1 MKIGSMFI
9 KYDKNL
15 FKPKVEH
22 FSGLKLIKIER
33 SPSPIIILPSLSSV
47 QNANNQTG
55 NRLKVS
61 RQGVQSWQ
69 LNNSHVNRRSVQ
81 QQKMITALKSAGAR
95 RGQFA
100 LFASTIGSH
109 RNKNVKSTG
118 KSSVISPMTSRSS
131 ASANSNANST
141 QNGNETPTR
150 YECRFFSLFLQ
161 FYSFLLRF

>member
-1 MKIGSMFI
+1 MVDRI
-9 KYDKNL
+9 KLSIVWLASDDSIKT
-15 FKPKVEH
+15 VEH

-47 QNANNQTG
+47 QNANSQTG

-61 RQGVQSWQ
+61 RQGVHSWQ

-81 QQKMITALKSAGAR
+81 QQKMLTALKTAGAR

-100 LFASTIGSH
+100 LFASTIGSN
-109 RNKNVKSTG
+109 RNKSVKTVG
-118 KSSVISPMTSRSS
+118 KSAVISPMTSRS
-131 ASANSNANST
+131 ATANANNASST

-150 YECRFFSLFLQ
+150 
-161 FYSFLLRF
+161 

>member
-1 MKIGSMFI
+1 MHENDDCCGSTKINE
-9 KYDKNL
+9 KNQKTTL
-15 FKPKVEH
+15 KISVEH

-47 QNANNQTG
+47 QNANNPTG

-61 RQGVQSWQ
+61 RQSMQSWQ

-81 QQKMITALKSAGAR
+81 QQKMLTALKSAGAR

-100 LFASTIGSH
+100 LFASTIGATHH
-109 RNKNVKSTG
+109 RNKTVKTAT
-118 KSSVISPMTSRSS
+118 KSAVISPMTSRSNAAAAAAATS
-131 ASANSNANST
+131 NNSNNTITST

-150 YECRFFSLFLQ
+150 
-161 FYSFLLRF
+161 

>member
-1 MKIGSMFI
+1 MVWHDDDDDDEYWRRNQNRSIQI
-9 KYDKNL
+9 
-15 FKPKVEH
+15 KVEH

-55 NRLKVS
+55 SRLKVS

-81 QQKMITALKSAGAR
+81 QQKMLTALKTAGAR

-109 RNKNVKSTG
+109 RNKSIKSTG
-118 KSSVISPMTSRSS
+118 KSAVISPMTSRSS
-131 ASANSNANST
+131 ASANATAAVTANANSNASST

-150 YECRFFSLFLQ
+150 
-161 FYSFLLRF
+161 